1 MPKQANRTP
10 DWDKVR
16 SLFSLDDTIAFFNN
30 GTAGPASNRVSETRA
45 HYDAE
50 IARHPYDPFLF
61 DKVGEVRDSL
71 AAFVNA
77 RSDEVFFTHSTTEG
91 MNIFAHGLDWNPDDE
106 VLIAHYEHPGGAHVY
121 RTLEQ
126 RRGIRI
132 KWLELPAAPESADQI
147 VEIYRRAFTPR
158 TKLIV
163 VSHVLFVTGVR
174 MPVEELAE
182 LAHSNGALIS
192 VDGAQAF
199 GLLPLNLAA
208 SSVDHYAGSGQKW
221 VLAGTGTG
229 FTYIRKWLQRRV
241 WPVYGFDDIDV
252 PPKYKI
258 GRYEKCGQ
266 PNIPAW
272 LGLGA
277 AIELQREIGPANIEA
292 RALDLTRQVRLALE
306 KTPGVKLYTPADPR
320 LSAALTTF
328 SIDGV
333 APEAIVRTLID
344 DHKIY
349 TRTIVENDVSA
360 VRVSTHFYNTP
371 AEVGRLVESL
381 SRIASRRAAA

>member
-1 MPKQANRTP
+1 
-10 DWDKVR
+10 
-16 SLFSLDDTIAFFNN
+16 
-30 GTAGPASNRVSETRA
+30 
-45 HYDAE
+45 
-50 IARHPYDPFLF
+50 
-61 DKVGEVRDSL
+61 
-71 AAFVNA
+71 
-77 RSDEVFFTHSTTEG
+77 
-91 MNIFAHGLDWNPDDE
+91 MNIFAHGLDWNPGDE
-106 VLIAHYEHPGGAHVY
+106 VLIAHYEHPGGTHVY

-132 KWLELPAAPESADQI
+132 KWLELPSTPESAGQI
-147 VEIYRRAFTPR
+147 VDIYRRAFTPR

-174 MPVEELAE
+174 MPVEELAA
-182 LAHSNGALIS
+182 LARANGALIS

-208 SSVDHYAGSGQKW
+208 SGVDHYAGSGQKW
-221 VLAGTGTG
+221 ILAGTGTG
-229 FTYIRKWLQRRV
+229 FTFIRKELQRRV
-241 WPVYGFDDIDV
+241 WPAYGFDDIDV

-277 AIELQREIGPANIEA
+277 AIELQRELGPKNIEA
-292 RALDLTRQVRLALE
+292 RALDLTRLVRLALE

-328 SIDGV
+328 SIDDV
-333 APEAIVRTLID
+333 APETIVRTLID
-344 DHKIY
+344 DDKVY
-349 TRTIVENDVSA
+349 TRTIVEHDVAA

-371 AEVGRLVESL
+371 AEVLRLVESL
-381 SRIASRRAAA
+381 NQIASRRAAA

>member
-1 MPKQANRTP
+1 
-10 DWDKVR
+10 
-16 SLFSLDDTIAFFNN
+16 
-30 GTAGPASNRVSETRA
+30 
-45 HYDAE
+45 
-50 IARHPYDPFLF
+50 
-61 DKVGEVRDSL
+61 
-71 AAFVNA
+71 
-77 RSDEVFFTHSTTEG
+77 
-91 MNIFAHGLDWNPDDE
+91 
-106 VLIAHYEHPGGAHVY
+106 VY

-132 KWLELPAAPESADQI
+132 KWLELPTTPESAAQI
-147 VEIYRRAFTPR
+147 VDIYRRAITPR

-174 MPVEELAE
+174 MPVEELAA
-182 LAHSNGALIS
+182 LARANGALIS

-208 SSVDHYAGSGQKW
+208 SGVDHYAGSGQKW
-221 VLAGTGTG
+221 ILAGTGTG
-229 FTYIRKWLQRRV
+229 FTFIRKELQRRV
-241 WPVYGFDDIDV
+241 WPAYGFDDIDV

-277 AIELQREIGPANIEA
+277 AIELQRELGPKNIEA
-292 RALDLTRQVRLALE
+292 RALDLTRLVRLALE

-328 SIDGV
+328 SIDDV
-333 APEAIVRTLID
+333 APETIVRTLID
-344 DHKIY
+344 GDKVY
-349 TRTIVENDVSA
+349 TRTIVEHDVAA

-371 AEVGRLVESL
+371 AEVLRLVESL
-381 SRIASRRAAA
+381 NQIASRRAAA